1 VRKHPHLPE
10 LQCAV
15 KQILREMLFRLEK
28 IRVPIIAQFP
38 GSSNPEATETRNL
51 GCGRGLQLGEQCP
64 LILQRN
70 TFTAIQI
77 LSQLS
82 IFSDKSP
89 LVGVGLVKAVRA
101 RVPRVSVG
109 RLKVVTY
116 VIVSWHQG

>member
-1 VRKHPHLPE
+1 
-10 LQCAV
+10 
-15 KQILREMLFRLEK
+15 
-28 IRVPIIAQFP
+28 
-38 GSSNPEATETRNL
+38 
-51 GCGRGLQLGEQCP
+51 LQLEEQCP
-64 LILQRN
+64 LVLQRN